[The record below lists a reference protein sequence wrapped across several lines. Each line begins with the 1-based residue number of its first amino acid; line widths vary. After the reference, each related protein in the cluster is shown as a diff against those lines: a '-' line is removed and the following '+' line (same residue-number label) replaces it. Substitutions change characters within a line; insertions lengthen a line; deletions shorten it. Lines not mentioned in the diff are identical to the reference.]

1 MCVFFFSAFFCL
13 QCATAIHVLFTFFF
27 NTRLNTFCLIDFVCV
42 FCNAKDSFHL
52 NFNKIRMHW
61 SLLNYRNSYIK
72 CKYNEI
78 SLTFFKIDK
87 YQWYLVFVYITFFQ
101 NFIFSCAF
109 RNMIDLQFPR
119 TARDPLFGDLQ
130 HIRYNEIFCKM
141 LFSVVFNIFSVNLY
155 FQPRKKISISVIS
168 VK

>member
-1 MCVFFFSAFFCL
+1 MCFSFLHFSVYNNVQLQYTFCL
-13 QCATAIHVLFTFFF
+13 HFFL

-119 TARDPLFGDLQ
+119 TARLQ
-130 HIRYNEIFCKM
+130 LRELQRRYWRYRWNSE
-141 LFSVVFNIFSVNLY
+141 
-155 FQPRKKISISVIS
+155 
-168 VK
+168 

>member
-1 MCVFFFSAFFCL
+1 VCVCVCFSFLHFSVYNNVQLQYTFCL
-13 QCATAIHVLFTFFF
+13 HFFL

-119 TARDPLFGDLQ
+119 TARHPLATYSTFATT
-130 HIRYNEIFCKM
+130 K
-141 LFSVVFNIFSVNLY
+141 Y
-155 FQPRKKISISVIS
+155 FVRCYFR
-168 VK
+168 